1 MGFIDFCFQRETAYC
16 MFDFLPVICSRQY
29 VILGGDK
36 TFERKLVDIFISTNI
51 NICFGCS
58 KEPSQ

>member
-29 VILGGDK
+29 VILGRDK
-36 TFERKLVDIFISTNI
+36 QVILGRDKQNI
-51 NICFGCS
+51 
-58 KEPSQ
+58 